1 MTISAADQQRIADA
15 IRAAETGTSG
25 EIVCVLAQRTSDY
38 NTVAVAWAALIA
50 LVSPWPMIAAT
61 QFPVDRIFTVQIAI
75 FFVLLA
81 AFAWPPVRRRL
92 VPRPVARAHA
102 HAAAMEQFMIR
113 GLGRRTGGK
122 AILIFVSLAD
132 RYARIVAGDAIATL
146 VPQSEWQ
153 QSLDALTDHMKQSR
167 VADGFV
173 VAIER
178 CGGVLGRHFPRG
190 PDDKDELPDR
200 IYVI

>member
-1 MTISAADQQRIADA
+1 MTISAADQKRIADA
-15 IRAAETGTSG
+15 IHAAEAGTSG
-25 EIVCVLAQRTSDY
+25 EIVCVLARRSSDY
-38 NTVAVAWAALIA
+38 NTVAMAWAALIA
-50 LVSPWPMIAAT
+50 LASPWPMIALT
-61 QFPVDRIFTVQIAI
+61 QFPVDRIFTVQIAV

-81 AFAWPPVRRRL
+81 VFAWPPLRQRL

-113 GLGRRTGGK
+113 GLGRKTGGK
-122 AILIFVSLAD
+122 AVLIFVSLAD
-132 RYARIVAGDAIATL
+132 RHARIVAGDAISPL

-153 QSLDALTDHMKQSR
+153 ESLDALTDHMKQRR

-178 CGGVLGRHFPRG
+178 CGAVLGRHFPRR